1 MGALC
6 SAQRDG
12 EYEDPE
18 RLQQLLQEGV
28 EKDLKIAALQEQCEE
43 LLDAQLDAQRDANF
57 ERRTSKEAVSAEEV
71 QALRKENEELRQRLR
86 DTVNELAALRE
97 ADANAATGMAPR
109 IEAAAIRASVSQ
121 KAEGSFRRTSLSMS
135 GLPMQRRPSGGDLS
149 EQIRLSALGV
159 RASMTM
165 RSEKKLVGRE
175 LAMRATSPAPD
186 APADEWPRCP
196 ATGAVAARGD
206 VASREQKSV
215 ETLLG
220 QHRDAVDALRA
231 ALGDAADAAAHDD
244 LWLLR
249 FVLSAKGDAKRA
261 QNAALETIR
270 YRADNAATLAL
281 AAAGSPHPLADSL
294 GGLLRQD
301 VQRGVSR
308 RGEPLL
314 VVRGGHC
321 KVRELMRAHSA
332 REVADYINFCK
343 EAAFLACD
351 RETRRTGR
359 LVKMITVIDMKDFRW
374 SDFDQRFLNALGKAE
389 KVGELCYPQLLGLAV
404 VVNAPA
410 IMSMLWG
417 LAKRVLPAATREK
430 VRFCASRDTEAE
442 TAARC
447 PYAAHAWAPDALSD
461 FLGGRAAPTGM
472 LRLHADAE
480 ERA

>member
-121 KAEGSFRRTSLSMS
+121 KAEGSFRRTSLG

-175 LAMRATSPAPD
+175 LAMRATSSFA
-186 APADEWPRCP
+186 
-196 ATGAVAARGD
+196 
-206 VASREQKSV
+206 
-215 ETLLG
+215 
-220 QHRDAVDALRA
+220 
-231 ALGDAADAAAHDD
+231 
-244 LWLLR
+244 
-249 FVLSAKGDAKRA
+249 
-261 QNAALETIR
+261 
-270 YRADNAATLAL
+270 
-281 AAAGSPHPLADSL
+281 
-294 GGLLRQD
+294 
-301 VQRGVSR
+301 
-308 RGEPLL
+308 
-314 VVRGGHC
+314 
-321 KVRELMRAHSA
+321 
-332 REVADYINFCK
+332 
-343 EAAFLACD
+343 
-351 RETRRTGR
+351 
-359 LVKMITVIDMKDFRW
+359 
-374 SDFDQRFLNALGKAE
+374 
-389 KVGELCYPQLLGLAV
+389 
-404 VVNAPA
+404 
-410 IMSMLWG
+410 
-417 LAKRVLPAATREK
+417 
-430 VRFCASRDTEAE
+430 
-442 TAARC
+442 
-447 PYAAHAWAPDALSD
+447 
-461 FLGGRAAPTGM
+461 
-472 LRLHADAE
+472 
-480 ERA
+480 